1 MEHRELIVPADA
13 DGQRLDRWLAAAGVG
28 PSRAFVQRLIDG
40 GLVQVEGRPAAAS
53 HKLRP
58 GQRVTVYIPPPEP
71 AEAQPEAIPLDVVY
85 EDEDVIVINKR
96 QGMVVH
102 PAAGN
107 RAGTLV
113 NALLAYCPDL
123 SGIGGKERPG
133 IVHRLDK
140 DTSGLLVVAK
150 NDRAHIS
157 LARQIQAREAVRE
170 YVAIVHGRVSSDRG
184 RIDAPI
190 GRHPVDRK
198 RMAVV
203 PGGRSAV
210 TDYEVLERFPGYT
223 CVRAKLQTGRTHQI
237 RVHMAHI
244 GHPVVGDPVYG
255 PRRCPWNLNGQ
266 CLHAFRLGFRHPRT
280 GEWMSF
286 TAPLPPH
293 MEKVLRDLRGGRAGP
308 ETSAAFDGR
317 QPG

>member
-1 MEHRELIVPADA
+1 VERKELVVPADA
-13 DGQRLDRWLAAAGVG
+13 PRERLDRWLAAQGIG
-28 PSRAFVQRLIDG
+28 PSRAFVQRLIDA
-40 GLVQVEGRPAAAS
+40 GLVQVDGRPAAAS
-53 HKLRP
+53 DKVRP
-58 GQRVTVYIPPPEP
+58 GQRVTVSIPPPEP
-71 AEAQPEAIPLDVVY
+71 TETKPEAIPLDVVY
-85 EDEDVIVINKR
+85 EDEDVIVVNKP

-113 NALLAYCPDL
+113 NALLAHCPDL

-150 NDRAHIS
+150 NDQAHIS
-157 LARQIQAREAVRE
+157 LAQQIQAREAVRE
-170 YVAIVHGRVSSDRG
+170 YVAIVHGQLRADRG
-184 RIDAPI
+184 RIEAPI

-203 PGGRSAV
+203 PGGRPAI

-223 CVRAKLQTGRTHQI
+223 YVRARLQTGRTHQI

-255 PRRCPWNLNGQ
+255 PRRCPWNLQGQ
-266 CLHAFRLGFRHPRT
+266 CLHACRLGFRHPRT
-280 GEWMSF
+280 GQWMTF

-293 MEKVLRDLRGGRAGP
+293 MEKVLRDLRSRRQVEIREGG
-308 ETSAAFDGR
+308 
-317 QPG
+317 